1 MRALSSQDIVRG
13 LLRLAVAMALW
24 AASLEPWSELR
35 GQVSREYDVKAVFLF
50 NFAQFVDWPAEAF
63 PLPETP
69 LVIGVLGVDP
79 FNRALDEV
87 VKNESIRGRR
97 VKPERFKTVEEIGL
111 CHVLFISASEAPSL
125 PRTLEA
131 LKNRPILTVSDAEEF
146 LRCGGMIQ
154 FYTEDAKVRLRIS
167 NEATRAAR
175 LSVSSKLLR
184 VADVVTTRSPD

>member
-1 MRALSSQDIVRG
+1 
-13 LLRLAVAMALW
+13 MALW